1 MRSCPDRA
9 QIAGLPD
16 RSGEMDCAPHVQRR
30 AIDINQGMTNIMNS
44 LFRPRHGLGFA
55 ALAVG
60 SVAFAALNG
69 CGGDDDVDGDDL
81 TAEEVRSI
89 IDRAVPGGLA
99 SLTVPATDAEI
110 PVPPAPNGYP
120 GRFDTTEAK
129 RYLGKMLFHD
139 PIRTQRVNVNVG
151 QPLDF
156 PLATAFGGTI
166 GVTDSADGVAP
177 EDVFAKSTSASVEAV
192 RMQTV
197 GTGSCGSCHIGEAG
211 GKAGQ
216 LLNFNT
222 GGEGRGYTD
231 EAGNFFPRRRPMASL
246 TKLRDEPL
254 FPGDALVDAL
264 PTLTDIFMFNGERV
278 VATPA
283 LFYQNLG
290 AKDLS
295 ILQSGRLDAL
305 DSVGRLSPS
314 MVGFAFN
321 NRLLFGGFGGELSA
335 VPGALQ
341 PSSILLDQPF
351 EDPAQE
357 NLTFLLLD
365 AHRMLGGQNAALQE
379 IPAFVQAFREAFP
392 VEADAADASGS
403 LDDLIN
409 DFNVARATATFLRTA
424 VTRDTPYDRFLAGDD
439 AALTPSQLR
448 GARLFFTPATEGGA
462 GCFSCHSGPMLN
474 KQPDDPD
481 VSGLGKF
488 VEENFA
494 NIGIGDHP
502 VQALNAFARDNATD
516 YHAEDTGR
524 HEITGKDED
533 RFKFRSLTLRQLR
546 DARQFFHNGSFDSI
560 RDVVEYF
567 NAGVP
572 QDKTAGAE
580 PNLDPRFTSPRG
592 KGTTGLGL
600 EPEQI
605 DDLSDFL
612 ENGLHDATF
621 AKSFQPTADDLK
633 YSVNHPT
640 LAAAGAKDG
649 VLLSGSAID
658 DNDPL
663 ARRDQGLEFLD
674 VTAQAD
680 MEVST
685 NGSKDTWKISNT
697 SGSVID
703 THLLVIVTGLAPGVT
718 VDAPEKTINRALP
731 GGIASGEPVGEPVYR
746 VFLPSGVLEPGA
758 SISVDIVRNG
768 GSSSSYKLKLLS
780 GQGKP

>member
-1 MRSCPDRA
+1 M
-9 QIAGLPD
+9 
-16 RSGEMDCAPHVQRR
+16 M
-30 AIDINQGMTNIMNS
+30 NILS
-44 LFRPRHGLGFA
+44 HPRYRLGFA
-55 ALAVG
+55 GLAAGSIAIVALH
-60 SVAFAALNG
+60 G
-69 CGGDDDVDGDDL
+69 CGGDDDTMKDDP
-81 TAEEVRSI
+81 TAKEVRSL
-89 IDRAVPGGLA
+89 IDSAVPGGLA
-99 SLTVPATDAEI
+99 TLRVPATDAEI
-110 PVPPAPNGYP
+110 PVPPAPDGYA

-129 RYLGKMLFHD
+129 RYLGKLMFHD
-139 PIRTQRVNVNVG
+139 PIRTQRVNANAG

-156 PLATAFGGTI
+156 PVATAFGGTI
-166 GVTDSADGVAP
+166 GVTDSADGAP
-177 EDVFAKSTSASVEAV
+177 PDGTYAKSTLAAVEAT

-216 LLNFNT
+216 RLNFNT

-231 EAGNFFPRRRPMASL
+231 EAGNFFPRRRPMATL
-246 TKLRDEPL
+246 TRLRDNPL

-278 VATPA
+278 VTTPA

-290 AKDLS
+290 ANDLS
-295 ILQSGRLDAL
+295 ILQSGRLDEL

-314 MVGFAFN
+314 MIGFAFN
-321 NRLLFGGFGGELSA
+321 NRLLFGGFGGEPSTT
-335 VPGALQ
+335 PGALQ
-341 PSSILLDQPF
+341 PSSILLDPPF

-365 AHRMLGGQNAALQE
+365 AHRMLGAQNTALQA

-392 VEADAADASGS
+392 AEAGAADVSGS

-409 DFNVARATATFLRTA
+409 DFTVARATATFLRTA

-481 VSGLGKF
+481 VAGVGKF
-488 VEENFA
+488 IEENFA

-502 VQALNAFARDNATD
+502 VQALNAFARGNATD

-524 HEITGKDED
+524 HEITHKDED

-546 DARQFFHNGSFDSI
+546 DARQFFHNGSFDSV

-567 NAGVP
+567 NMGVP

-592 KGTTGLGL
+592 EGTTGLGL
-600 EPEQI
+600 TPAQV
-605 DDLSDFL
+605 DDLTDFL
-612 ENGLHDATF
+612 ENGLYDATF
-621 AKSFQPTADDLK
+621 AESFQPTADDLN
-633 YSVNHPT
+633 YSVHHPT

-680 MEVST
+680 MKVST
-685 NGSKDTWKISNT
+685 NGSQDTWVISNI

-718 VDAPEKTINRALP
+718 VDAPETTTNKALP
-731 GGIASGEPVGEPVYR
+731 GGVASGEPVGEPVYR
-746 VFLPSGVLEPGA
+746 VFLPNGVLEPGA
-758 SISVDIVRNG
+758 SVSVDIVRSG
-768 GSSSSYKLKLLS
+768 GSSGSYKLKLLS